1 MSLLCLE
8 SLSRLLLLAALLR
21 DPVSAQDVKDID
33 RLRLVGSENP
43 YEGNVQVESG
53 GVWGYVCDDGFG
65 FPEADVVCKQLG
77 FEGALSFTRN
87 DQFGSNAAGE
97 RRRGEQTKFWLDDLR
112 CGNVSDLK
120 NCSSKPL
127 GIHDCVSSEIAG
139 VVCRHAT
146 DGTSETNGTSVCS
159 ADEFRCEDDT
169 YCISRSFVCDFEPDC
184 LDASDHRSELCD
196 DVGVVRL
203 VDGNKPLNVPGMVAG
218 TVLVKR
224 RGVWGTICDDGLRD
238 ADAKVLCRSLGYTG
252 GWAVPFYVNY
262 LGKTNVSS
270 VLSRPECVGDE
281 RWVGAC
287 PGAVW
292 RAGNCE
298 TEDFGLSVLCS
309 EGGVDVRVA
318 GGRPRAGGR
327 LEVRLPGFEW
337 ASVCDAGFDDLDA
350 QVVCRTLGYEGE
362 AVATRGAET
371 PGPLWNVALD
381 CTGAETLLHQCRL
394 RILTD
399 RCNTAAFLTC
409 APAQRTDA
417 QPHYALPSECGL
429 VAEDSD
435 LYIGGLAK
443 VRGGIVAPR
452 FSNPWMVILV
462 TPREE
467 LRFGKAL
474 CGGSIIT
481 EDHVLTSAFCFNSYG
496 SHSVVVRAGDYNADF
511 VENSFE
517 EEFDI
522 DKVWFHEQYKELG
535 EYDNNIALVKIQ
547 RKNGRGFSFTERVR
561 PICLPSADDSYE
573 NLYACSV
580 AGFGSRGQS
589 EQEPTQPRE
598 ANVSVVSDASCE
610 ERFGGSAVFSSADIC
625 LSDSSRFVT
634 SCAGDMGGPVACTVY
649 GRRTLYG
656 IVSAQSSCF
665 TFQRGPFKGVRV
677 SKYIRWILEKID
689 PTSRRN

>member
-1 MSLLCLE
+1 MSLLRLE

-21 DPVSAQDVKDID
+21 ASVSAQDVKDID
-33 RLRLVGSENP
+33 QLRLMGSENL

-77 FEGALSFTRN
+77 FESALSFTRN

-97 RRRGEQTKFWLDDLR
+97 RRRGEQTKFWLDGLR
-112 CGNVSDLK
+112 CGNVSDLR

-139 VVCRHAT
+139 VVCRRAT
-146 DGTSETNGTSVCS
+146 DGSDTNGTSVCS
-159 ADEFRCEDDT
+159 ADEFRCEDDSR
-169 YCISRSFVCDFEPDC
+169 CIPRSYVCDDDPDC
-184 LDASDHRSELCD
+184 ADASDDRSELCK

-203 VDGNKPLNVPGMVAG
+203 VDGNKPLNVPGMAAG
-218 TVLVKR
+218 IVLVKR

-238 ADAKVLCRSLGYTG
+238 ADAKVLCRNLGYTG
-252 GWAVPFYVNY
+252 GWALPFYVGY
-262 LGKTNVSS
+262 LGENSASS

-292 RAGNCE
+292 SAGICR
-298 TEDFGLSVLCS
+298 TQKFDLSVLCS

-327 LEVRLPGFEW
+327 LEVRLPGSDW

-362 AVATRGAET
+362 AVATRGADP
-371 PGPLWNVALD
+371 PGPVWNVALD
-381 CTGAETLLHQCRL
+381 CTGAETRLHQCRL
-394 RILTD
+394 RLVNA
-399 RCNTAAFLTC
+399 RCDTAAFLTC
-409 APAQRTDA
+409 APARQRTDA

-429 VAEDSD
+429 AAENSD
-435 LYIGGLAK
+435 LYIGRLAK
-443 VRGGIVAPR
+443 VRGGAAARR
-452 FSNPWMVILV
+452 FGNPWMVILV
-462 TPREE
+462 TPRE

-474 CGGSIIT
+474 CGGAIIT
-481 EDHVLTSAFCFNSYG
+481 EDHVLTSANCFDSFG
-496 SHSVVVRAGDYNADF
+496 SHSVVVRAGDYNVDF
-511 VENSFE
+511 VENGFE

-522 DKVWFHEQYKELG
+522 DKVWIHEQFKELWVN
-535 EYDNNIALVKIQ
+535 DNSIALVKIQ
-547 RKNGRGFSFTERVR
+547 RKNGRGFRFTERVR

-573 NLYACSV
+573 NLDACSV
-580 AGFGSRGQS
+580 AGFGSRGES
-589 EQEPTQPRE
+589 EQQPTQPRE
-598 ANVSVVSDASCE
+598 ASVSVVSDALCE
-610 ERFGGSAVFSSADIC
+610 ERFGGSALFSSTDIC
-625 LSDSSRFVT
+625 LSDPSGFVSS
-634 SCAGDMGGPVACTVY
+634 CPGDLGGPLACTAN
-649 GRRTLYG
+649 GRNTLYG
-656 IVSAQSSCF
+656 IISTYSSCSSLQ
-665 TFQRGPFKGVRV
+665 TGPFKGVRV